1 MESSGSMTSSSMT
14 YKDSVIQL
22 IKEHHCQEVA
32 EIGIFHAVLAQE
44 VVKQCHLDRY
54 YLIDPWRPFT
64 GEGTQPW
71 VEEITLDSWDD
82 MCLEAYRAFVNCPEV
97 RIIRLDSVRA
107 SKLFEPESLDMVFI
121 DADHSYESALQ
132 DIQAWLPI
140 IRSGGIISGHDYGT
154 YKGVVR
160 AVNETFKK
168 KVQRLPGSVWYVEK
182 NNVETGSGNIGA
194 L

>member
-1 MESSGSMTSSSMT
+1 MT
-14 YKDSVIQL
+14 YIDSVIQL
-22 IKEHHCQEVA
+22 IKEHDCQQVA

-44 VVKQCHLDRY
+44 VVKQCYLNRY

-82 MCLEAYRAFVNCPEV
+82 MCQEAYRVFANCPEI

-121 DADHSYESALQ
+121 DADHSYEAVSR

-140 IRSGGIISGHDYGT
+140 VNDGGIISGHDYGV
-154 YKGVVR
+154 YPGVAK
-160 AVNETFKK
+160 AVNEILGKP
-168 KVQRLPGSVWYVEK
+168 KVLPGSVWYVEK
-182 NNVETGSGNIGA
+182 PCGNKP
-194 L
+194 